1 MLSITGPLG
10 YGPPPKST
18 VCEKSGRQRVK
29 VKRHPFWAPKERAAL
44 MNLIASRLG
53 LFRLAP
59 LGALLLLLGCTQKI
73 SICPVPAILA
83 DTQSVTIFRPGTAP
97 DLANELFTVSLINAT
112 GDCTYNTRSNLVH
125 ATLDLTFRATRAP
138 TSEAATY
145 TVPYFVVVHENA
157 KIFAKHLYT
166 LKLTFAPGAAV
177 TTITQSPDEL
187 ELNISNGKLP
197 WNYQEMTGFQ
207 MTAAQI
213 EYNKTRGRYV
223 P

>member
-1 MLSITGPLG
+1 
-10 YGPPPKST
+10 
-18 VCEKSGRQRVK
+18 
-29 VKRHPFWAPKERAAL
+29 

-145 TVPYFVVVHENA
+145 AVPYFVVVHEND

>member
-1 MLSITGPLG
+1 MVRRPNRRFGEVGPG
-10 YGPPPKST
+10 
-18 VCEKSGRQRVK
+18 RVK

-44 MNLIASRLG
+44 MNFR

-59 LGALLLLLGCTQKI
+59 LGALLLVLGCTQKI

-83 DTQSVTIFRPGTAP
+83 DTQSVTIFRPGTTP

-112 GDCTYNTRSNLVH
+112 GDCTYNTHSNLVH

-145 TVPYFVVVHENA
+145 SLPYFVVVHENA
-157 KIFAKHLYT
+157 KIFVKRLYT
-166 LKLTFAPGAAV
+166 LKFTFAPGAAV

-187 ELNISNGKLP
+187 ELAISNGKLP

-213 EYNKTRGRYV
+213 EYNQTRGRYI

>member
-1 MLSITGPLG
+1 MLSITGLLG
-10 YGPPPKST
+10 YGPPPKSA
-18 VCEKSGRQRVK
+18 VGPGRAK
-29 VKRHPFWAPKERAAL
+29 VKRRPVLAPKERAAL
-44 MNLIASRLG
+44 MNFR

-59 LGALLLLLGCTQKI
+59 LGALLLVLGCTQKI

-83 DTQSVTIFRPGTAP
+83 DTQSVTIFRPGTTP

-138 TSEAATY
+138 TSDAATY

-157 KIFAKHLYT
+157 KIFAKHLYN
-166 LKLTFAPGAAV
+166 LKFTFAPGAAA

-197 WNYQEMTGFQ
+197 WNYQEMAGFQ

>member
-1 MLSITGPLG
+1 MSSAT
-10 YGPPPKST
+10 
-18 VCEKSGRQRVK
+18 
-29 VKRHPFWAPKERAAL
+29 PFWRPRKRAAL

-125 ATLDLTFRATRAP
+125 ATLDRSEEH
-138 TSEAATY
+138 TSE
-145 TVPYFVVVHENA
+145 
-157 KIFAKHLYT
+157 L
-166 LKLTFAPGAAV
+166 
-177 TTITQSPDEL
+177 QS
-187 ELNISNGKLP
+187 
-197 WNYQEMTGFQ
+197 
-207 MTAAQI
+207 
-213 EYNKTRGRYV
+213 
-223 P
+223 